1 MMSEPSRR
9 ISACR
14 SPTALLVASSE
25 RKEFEHTSSARPSVR
40 CASVILTGRIS
51 CIVTGIPDLA
61 TCQAASEPARPAPMI
76 CTVSENDFVPVIATE
91 VARSGRYD
99 NARGRARALSQKVGR
114 KGSAVEGTGRNPRNV
129 RAIEADIGQ
138 LAIAKLGQFADVAL
152 IVPER
157 LDHANER
164 EQHGNSPCI
173 DDSALERS
181 LSLEGI

>member
-9 ISACR
+9 ISACS
-14 SPTALLVASSE
+14 SPTALLAASSE

-51 CIVTGIPDLA
+51 CKVTGVPDLA
-61 TCQAASEPARPAPMI
+61 TCQAASEPARPAPTT

-99 NARGRARALSQKVGR
+99 NARGRARAWSLRKSAE
-114 KGSAVEGTGRNPRNV
+114 KGSAVVGAGRNPRNV
-129 RAIEADIGQ
+129 RSIKTDIGQ

-157 LDHANER
+157 L
-164 EQHGNSPCI
+164 
-173 DDSALERS
+173 
-181 LSLEGI
+181 